1 VAAWLAIALTA
12 DPAARLSPF
21 GAADPHALIRFPA
34 ATPPAA
40 AAVVASLPQLL
51 LAALYLA
58 VNPVLSAYFLSQESS
73 RFAIGPVRPL
83 RVSADAVGA
92 QTASLCLTLPWFVS
106 GALMV
111 LFTAM
116 AFVLSQ
122 SFFVVSVRLVD
133 ISTLDDSTTETPL
146 VALGLS
152 GVGLLTL
159 LVMLVF
165 LALVILGL
173 GLRRAP
179 AAGTVNGEMVGNPMA
194 MPSGSCSVVVSAR
207 CHPLARE
214 KGLWRKPVMWGVVR
228 DGVGLGVS
236 HCAFTAGR
244 AGVVNAGR
252 NYA

>member
-1 VAAWLAIALTA
+1 
-12 DPAARLSPF
+12 
-21 GAADPHALIRFPA
+21 
-34 ATPPAA
+34 
-40 AAVVASLPQLL
+40 L

-92 QTASLCLTLPWFVS
+92 QTASLCLTLPWSVS

-133 ISTLDDSTTETPL
+133 VSTLDDSTTETPL

-159 LVMLVF
+159 LVMLVV